1 MPHKRLLSK
10 LKYYG
15 ISGNTLNW
23 IESFLSDRNQQVVVD
38 GKSSNTSKVTSGVPQ
53 GTILG
58 PLLFLIFIN
67 DITENIQSQIR
78 LFADDCLVYKEI
90 ANIKDAE
97 TLQKDLNTLISWTK
111 TWQMEFNISK
121 CAMISFKDPRKRN
134 IIKVD
139 YMMEGQKVQP
149 AQDITYLGVKIN
161 SSLRWA
167 NHVNDTANKAHRLI
181 GMLWRNLHKAPVELK
196 KTAYQTL
203 VRPTVEYSSSIW
215 NPWTVKDINRIEGV
229 QNAGARFVMNQP
241 HRRNV
246 RDSVSQLITSLGWK
260 SLQERRQLTSLTFLY
275 KMQNG
280 LVEIPSHYLPRQ
292 VTHHYSTRRAGEST
306 EQRSF
311 DHYIANVDAYKNS
324 LLPRTVPLWN
334 SLPRHITTAP
344 SLDSFKARLQKMCQ

>member
-1 MPHKRLLSK
+1 M
-10 LKYYG
+10 
-15 ISGNTLNW
+15 
-23 IESFLSDRNQQVVVD
+23 D

-58 PLLFLIFIN
+58 PLLFLVFIN
-67 DITENIQSQIR
+67 DITENIHSQIR

-90 ANIKDAE
+90 ANISDTE
-97 TLQKDLNTLISWTK
+97 ILQKDLNTLISWTK
-111 TWQMEFNISK
+111 SWQMEFNISK
-121 CAMISFKDPRKRN
+121 CNMISFKDQRKKN
-134 IIKVD
+134 IIKVE

-161 SSLRWA
+161 SSLRWS

-196 KTAYQTL
+196 NTAFQTL
-203 VRPTVEYSSSIW
+203 VRPTVEYASPIW
-215 NPWTVKDINRIEGV
+215 NPWTAKDINRIEGV

-241 HRRNV
+241 HRRDV
-246 RDSVSQLITSLGWK
+246 RDSVSQLISMLGWR
-260 SLQERRQLTSLTFLY
+260 SLQERRQLASLTFLY

-280 LVEIPSHYLPRQ
+280 LVDIPNHYLPKQ
-292 VTHHYSTRRAGEST
+292 VTHQYSTRSAGTNT

-311 DHYIANVDAYKNS
+311 DHYKANVDAFKYS

-334 SLPRHITTAP
+334 SLSRHIITAP
-344 SLDSFKARLQKMCQ
+344 SLDSFKARLQKMCQQ